1 MTSAGSQHHKKN
13 LQLLFLNLCKV
24 MEKEWRLEMI
34 IAADGGCCATLVKY
48 GNTPSEARHIV

>member
-1 MTSAGSQHHKKN
+1 
-13 LQLLFLNLCKV
+13 